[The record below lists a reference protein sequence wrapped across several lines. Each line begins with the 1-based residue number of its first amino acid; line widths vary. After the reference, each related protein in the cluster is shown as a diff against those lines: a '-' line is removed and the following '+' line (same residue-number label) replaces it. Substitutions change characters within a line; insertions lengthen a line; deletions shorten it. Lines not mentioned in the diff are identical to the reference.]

1 MWPLSTQKGK
11 RIMWVLIVVIN
22 LQAGGVLTVPGYSS
36 EAKCSAAGQEITQV
50 FGPATPSGPKK
61 GWLCKHVD

>member
-1 MWPLSTQKGK
+1 
-11 RIMWVLIVVIN
+11 MWVLIVVMN

-50 FGPATPSGPKK
+50 FGPVKPSGSKT
-61 GWLCKHVD
+61 GWLCKRVD